1 MSNSDNFEH
10 FEVIPT
16 EEGHDH
22 HVESQTEAVTIPASP
37 CVAKGGKNEG
47 VEKPIFSPVDRA
59 PRSLDGST
67 TRQPQLDN
75 HVSNGALKLDDVL
88 ELLDGIERQIE
99 DLRSSCQALI
109 GEKASLLKTLSTVS
123 ALSSS
128 ESTLSEVDRGELV
141 TTSERLK
148 FRLESVNIELV
159 VKRDECQSESL
170 GRLNEL
176 ITKLISQV
184 ESLSGIEEEDGKRT
198 SVLQTAQ
205 LYKEACLNGGTGS
218 KFEGLLVSCT
228 TSDQKEVKARVIE
241 LTGHVETALALETRH

>member
-1 MSNSDNFEH
+1 MSSTDDFEM
-10 FEVIPT
+10 IPS
-16 EEGHDH
+16 EEGHDR
-22 HVESQTEAVTIPASP
+22 HVESQAGAVTIPASP
-37 CVAKGGKNEG
+37 CVAKDGKNEG
-47 VEKPIFSPVDRA
+47 VEKPIVSPVD
-59 PRSLDGST
+59 ST
-67 TRQPQLDN
+67 TGQPQLDN

-176 ITKLISQV
+176 ITNLISQV
-184 ESLSGIEEEDGKRT
+184 ESLSGIEEEEGKRT

-205 LYKEACLNGGTGS
+205 VYKEACLNGGTGS

-228 TSDQKEVKARVIE
+228 SSDQKEVKARVIE
-241 LTGHVETALALETRH
+241 LTGHVETALASETRN

>member
-1 MSNSDNFEH
+1 M
-10 FEVIPT
+10 IPS
-16 EEGHDH
+16 EEGDDH
-22 HVESQTEAVTIPASP
+22 HVESQAGAVTIPASP
-37 CVAKGGKNEG
+37 CVAKDGKNEG
-47 VEKPIFSPVDRA
+47 VEKPIVSPVDRT
-59 PRSLDGST
+59 PRSPDDST
-67 TRQPQLDN
+67 TGQPQLDN

-123 ALSSS
+123 ALSS

-184 ESLSGIEEEDGKRT
+184 ESLSGIEEEEGKRT

-228 TSDQKEVKARVIE
+228 SSDQKEVKARVIE
-241 LTGHVETALALETRH
+241 LTGRVETALALETRH